1 MSAAATVGSG
11 PILVVGAGAAGIAC
25 ALACAQAGRETLL
38 VEREG
43 QIGGTVANALIHTI
57 GGLFDDAGEPLNP
70 GLPTALTERLMSAD
84 PHTVKRRMGRVQ
96 VLNCDPGVYRQ
107 VVMDWVAAEPTLEC
121 LTDTEI
127 EAIDCQAGQ
136 VQHVRLRSRQRSIEM
151 QPVAV
156 VDTTGDA
163 LVVRQLDPTLVEP
176 GEALAGLVLVL
187 QGVAAD
193 ALQFPRGVG
202 VARAMRSAAAAGELP
217 EECATLWPD
226 TGIAPDQAYLKFNIQ
241 RDAFDPSH
249 LRQVADTLVA
259 WLRDL
264 PGLANASIQHIGQL
278 GVRDGGRIR
287 SEYRLTEA
295 DLIKARRF
303 PDAVCQGCWPIEH
316 WHPQQGIQ
324 MHYLPPGTRYDIPL
338 RALKVRGMGNLYAA
352 GKCLGAEPR
361 AQASARV
368 AGTCWGMGAGLG
380 QVLAGSVSGQ
390 AGPSANGSSC

>member
-1 MSAAATVGSG
+1 MNVGATELATAGSG

-25 ALACAQAGRETLL
+25 ALVCAQAGRETLL
-38 VEREG
+38 VERAA

-70 GLPTALTERLMSAD
+70 GLPTTLTERLLSAD
-84 PHTVKRRMGRVQ
+84 PHTRKRRMGRVQ
-96 VLNCDPGVYRQ
+96 VLNCDPGVYRR
-107 VVMDWVAAEPTLEC
+107 VVIDWVAAQPTLEC

-127 EAIDCQAGQ
+127 EAIDCQVGQ
-136 VQHVRLRSRQRSIEM
+136 VQRVRLRNRSRPLELH
-151 QPVAV
+151 PAAV

-187 QGVAAD
+187 QGVAPD
-193 ALQFPRGVG
+193 ALQFPRGVA
-202 VARAMRSAAAAGELP
+202 VARAIRSAAAAGELP
-217 EECATLWPD
+217 EACATLWPD
-226 TGIAPDQAYLKFNIQ
+226 TGIAPDQAYLKFNLQ
-241 RDAFDPSH
+241 GDAFDPRH
-249 LRQVADTLVA
+249 LRQVADTLLA
-259 WLRDL
+259 WLHGL
-264 PGLANASIQHIGQL
+264 PGLAEARIKHIGAL

-295 DLIKARRF
+295 DLLAARRF

-316 WHPQQGIQ
+316 WHPRQGIQ
-324 MHYLPPGTRYDIPL
+324 MHYLPSGTRYDIPL
-338 RALKVRGMGNLYAA
+338 RALKVRGMTNLYAA

-380 QVLAGSVSGQ
+380 QVLVGSVSRQ
-390 AGPSANGSSC
+390 AGLSAQ